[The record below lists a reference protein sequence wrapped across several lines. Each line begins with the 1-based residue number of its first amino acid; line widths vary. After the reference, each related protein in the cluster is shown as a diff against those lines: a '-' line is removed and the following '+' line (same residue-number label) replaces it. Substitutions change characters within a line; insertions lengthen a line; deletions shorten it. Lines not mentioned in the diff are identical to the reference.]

1 MAVDEFH
8 AAIRAK
14 VEGTWNLHRASLELL
29 KQPLDF
35 FTMLSSIS
43 GYVGR
48 RGQANY
54 AAANTFLD
62 AFASYRH
69 TQGLRA
75 NSLDLGMIVD
85 VGHIADDESGLEDK
99 FDKTRWIPI
108 NETMLRR
115 ILTYSI
121 LQQQGRDPAA
131 RLDDDDDGSPKRRA
145 QLVTGISH
153 PLVRDDDGEIDYDA
167 KFSYLYAARGAD
179 AAAGGGATS
188 TGPSAGGDGGPG
200 DKSDQAAKMVQAMHS
215 SGADAAT
222 LVKTTVEAL
231 AGQLSRIL
239 QLGDEVEPGKSLMA
253 YGVDSLS
260 AIELRNWTR
269 QRIGVEVT
277 TLDII
282 NATSMI
288 ALSEKVVAKLIQGGD
303 TGK

>member
-8 AAIRAK
+8 SAIRAK

-115 ILTYSI
+115 MLTYSI
-121 LQQQGRDPAA
+121 LQQQQGRDPDA
-131 RLDDDDDGSPKRRA
+131 RLGEDGFTKRRA

-153 PLVRDDDGEIDYDA
+153 PLVRDDEGEIDYDA
-167 KFSYLYAARGAD
+167 KFSYLYAARGGEASP
-179 AAAGGGATS
+179 AGGATS
-188 TGPSAGGDGGPG
+188 NGQGGAS
-200 DKSDQAAKMVQAMHS
+200 DKSDQAAKMVQTMHS
-215 SGADAAT
+215 SGADAPT

-231 AGQLSRIL
+231 SGQLSRIL

-253 YGVDSLS
+253 YGLDSLS

-269 QRIGVEVT
+269 QRIGVELT

-288 ALSEKVVAKLIQGGD
+288 ALSEKVVAKLTQGGE
-303 TGK
+303 TKK